1 MTTHTVSP
9 HVLVN
14 GTRLLTLDTDDE
26 GRKGIAVFTSR
37 EKAEEVAP
45 ENYKALYISA
55 EDLLRLSKSMH
66 VWLVALIG
74 LEGHLEGS
82 ILTVD
87 VFTAALNGE
96 M

>member
-1 MTTHTVSP
+1 
-9 HVLVN
+9 VLVK
-14 GTRLLTLDTDDE
+14 GSRVLTLDTDDE
-26 GRKGIAVFTSR
+26 GREGIAVFTSR
-37 EKAEEVAP
+37 EKAEEVSP
-45 ENYKALYISA
+45 EGYRALYIDA
-55 EDLLRLSKSMH
+55 DGLLKLSEALH

-87 VFTAALNGE
+87 VFTAALEGE